1 MKNVSVRWLIAILQ
15 LLLVSPALKLAFKWT
30 I

>member
-1 MKNVSVRWLIAILQ
+1 MKNVSVGWLIAILQ
-15 LLLVSPALKLAFKWT
+15 QLLVSPALKLAFKWT